1 MTASPGAG
9 AAVAEAAPGWRER
22 QHALRQPLN
31 ALGLYA
37 AALQTRPL
45 PADQQPLVRGIVESL
60 AALEA
65 LLDQWAAE
73 MSAHESAQGSARAS
87 EWPGAPPAPEA
98 TGQGVG
104 EPTAQAVPA
113 ATQPTEPGAAA
124 AVLVIDDD
132 PASRMSMSLLLE
144 AWGARVV
151 EFDGIP
157 TLGAALAAD
166 RGPAPR
172 LAIVDYH
179 LGAGGGTGPQV
190 LQHLRAAW
198 PGHRIPALLISG
210 DEAAARAVADHDGP
224 LQVLRKPVE
233 PSSLLRAVE
242 GLVGPSR

>member
-1 MTASPGAG
+1 V
-9 AAVAEAAPGWRER
+9 AVAEVTAGWRER

-37 AALQTRPL
+37 AALQARPL
-45 PADQQPLVRGIVESL
+45 PADQQPLVRGIVDSL

-65 LLDQWAAE
+65 LLDQWGAELAAQESARGGAEASTGPAALGAPQAASRLPGHPTAPAAPAAE
-73 MSAHESAQGSARAS
+73 
-87 EWPGAPPAPEA
+87 
-98 TGQGVG
+98 
-104 EPTAQAVPA
+104 A
-113 ATQPTEPGAAA
+113 AI
-124 AVLVIDDD
+124 LVIDDD

-151 EFDGIP
+151 EFDGVA
-157 TLGAALAAD
+157 TLGAALAAE

-179 LGAGGGTGPQV
+179 LGAGGGTGPQA
-190 LQHLRAAW
+190 LQQLRAAW
-198 PGHRIPALLISG
+198 PGQRIPALLISG

-233 PSSLLRAVE
+233 PSGLLRAVE
-242 GLVGPSR
+242 DLTGPPP